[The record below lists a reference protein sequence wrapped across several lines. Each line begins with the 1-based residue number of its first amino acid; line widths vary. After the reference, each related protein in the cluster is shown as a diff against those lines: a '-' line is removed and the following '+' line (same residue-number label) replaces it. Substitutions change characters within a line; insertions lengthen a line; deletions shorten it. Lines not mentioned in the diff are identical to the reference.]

1 MNLTIHLLT
10 KNNEKTIENTLKSI
24 VNLKC
29 PILVADIGSED
40 STISL
45 CKSFEAKIFKLPQLT
60 RENARNYLLD
70 LSKTKNQM
78 YLEPW
83 ETLISGHDK
92 LRSQSG
98 DYNFN
103 IINGNVLTYEVR
115 LWSTKAKFKNP
126 VFEFLDLE
134 SKTGLDINVYS
145 SGNPN
150 TQDLLDEIDYWKK
163 LEPFN
168 PIPYYYQ
175 ANVLLSQKKYEEFLK
190 IAEHFMFLK
199 QVQNRSLTLIRYYYA
214 YVQLWIKKNAKPA
227 IQNLLMCLSEN
238 PLMAEFWCS
247 LGDVH
252 YHLLDDYEKAREFY
266 HNGLIL
272 GQHRIK
278 YDGWPIDISK
288 YKSHPSRMIDSC
300 NKIINKQM
308 YVR

>member
-1 MNLTIHLLT
+1 LT

-24 VNLKC
+24 QDLKC
-29 PILVADIGSED
+29 PILVADVGSED

-45 CKSFEAKIFKLPQLT
+45 CKSFDTKIFKLPQLT
-60 RENARNYLLD
+60 RENARNHLLN

-83 ETLISGHDK
+83 ETLVSGHGE
-92 LRSQSG
+92 LRKSG
-98 DYNFN
+98 NYNFN
-103 IINGNVLTYEVR
+103 IINGGILTYEVR
-115 LWSTKAKFKNP
+115 LWSTKANFKNP
-126 VFEFLDLE
+126 VCEFLDLE
-134 SKTGLDINVYS
+134 SNIGLDVNIYS

-150 TQDLLDEIDYWKK
+150 TQDLLNEINSWKNS
-163 LEPFN
+163 EPFS

-175 ANVLLSQKKYEEFLK
+175 ANILLSQKRYEEFLK
-190 IAEHFMFLK
+190 TAEHFMFLK
-199 QVQNRSLTLIRYYYA
+199 QSQNKSLTLIRYYYA

-238 PLMAEFWCS
+238 PLMAEFWCL

-252 YHLLDDYEKAREFY
+252 YHLLEDYEKAREFY

-288 YKSHPSRMIDSC
+288 YKSHPNRMIDSC
-300 NKIINKQM
+300 NKIIAKQV